1 MRTWAIKGRGKPAL
15 VPVLA
20 LALAVLTGCAPLLER
35 TYTTVEPHSSRFWD
49 SESSDILRAENYQD
63 IVNDLLL
70 LIGQHTESATLRLY
84 GFQSDQPVSDL
95 LERAGVEIQQE
106 TPLGAYAVEYLTSS
120 VQSQRGYYEVSV
132 QIGYRRTA
140 EQIQAL
146 VNATSPEAIYSLLES
161 ALDGDR
167 TEVAVRVSYWGPDG
181 RARVEDTITRL
192 REERG
197 LTEEEHPWLV
207 YYYPA
212 GEEVGLVE
220 FLLDPPPELLE
231 QEALR
236 RAELEG
242 VPDPALTEDGTGPG
256 GEGEASAGEE
266 TSTEKIPEEN
276 PEESPKG
283 NP

>member
-1 MRTWAIKGRGKPAL
+1 MRTWAIKGRAAPAL
-15 VPVLA
+15 LLA
-20 LALAVLTGCAPLLER
+20 LALLTGCAPLLER

-70 LIGQHTESATLRLY
+70 LIGQHTEAATLRLY
-84 GFQSDQPVSDL
+84 GFESGQPVSDL
-95 LERAGVEIQQE
+95 LEQAGVEIQQE

-120 VQSQRGYYEVSV
+120 VQSQRGYCEVSV

-146 VNATSPEAIYSLLES
+146 VNATSPEAIYSLLDA
-161 ALDGDR
+161 ALEGEK

-181 RARVEDTITRL
+181 RARVENTLARL

-212 GEEVGLVE
+212 GANVGLVE
-220 FLLDPPPELLE
+220 FLLDPPQELLE

-236 RAELEG
+236 RASLEG
-242 VPDPALTEDGTGPG
+242 VPDPSPEELQAMS
-256 GEGEASAGEE
+256 GEGEAPGGG
-266 TSTEKIPEEN
+266 TD
-276 PEESPKG
+276 
-283 NP
+283 

>member
-1 MRTWAIKGRGKPAL
+1 MRTWAIKGAAGPVL
-15 VPVLA
+15 VLA
-20 LALAVLTGCAPLLER
+20 LSLALLTGCAPLLER

-84 GFQSDQPVSDL
+84 GFQSDQPVPSL
-95 LERAGVEIQQE
+95 LEQAGAEIQQE

-146 VNATSPEAIYSLLES
+146 VNATSPEAIYSLLDA
-161 ALDGDR
+161 ALEGEK
-167 TEVAVRVSYWGPDG
+167 TEIAVRVSYWGSDG
-181 RARVEDTITRL
+181 YQRVEDTLARL
-192 REERG
+192 REERD

-212 GEEVGLVE
+212 GAEVGLVE
-220 FLLDPPPELLE
+220 FLLDPPPELVE
-231 QEALR
+231 QEALQQ
-236 RAELEG
+236 AELGAE
-242 VPDPALTEDGTGPG
+242 PDPATEDGAEPAAQS
-256 GEGEASAGEE
+256 EAPPAPEAPGEA
-266 TSTEKIPEEN
+266 TP
-276 PEESPKG
+276 
-283 NP
+283 